1 MGVYTVAVP
10 VPVVDADV
18 GVCMFPLLGLEFVVD
33 RGAGVDTLFSIPVR
47 LGPCK

>member
-1 MGVYTVAVP
+1 MVAVP
-10 VPVVDADV
+10 VSVVDADV

-33 RGAGVDTLFSIPVR
+33 RGAEGVDTFAIPAR